1 MKFGNMRKL
10 GHEKNGYICGYK
22 IGTRGHDEEIM
33 TWGHEEMWTW
43 GDQDISG
50 NTV

>member
-1 MKFGNMRKL
+1 MRIL
-10 GHEKNGYICGYK
+10 GHEKMGTFVDIK
-22 IGTRGHDEEIM
+22 WTRGHEEIR